1 MLILNNGVGAIAVTS
16 NAETRIEEIKAKLQ
30 GAK

>member
-1 MLILNNGVGAIAVTS
+1 MEPGGAGVIAATS